1 MMADVFHGAFCRI
14 PVGMYVEWR
23 HEYGKHDGFRFKIF
37 RLIHFLNS
45 HYFSVNRAYYH
56 IFAWSGIMSQWT
68 TEEVEH
74 EKIHDYGNGREYC
87 RDDVWRHE
95 EPHGNIQNPEHKEKQ
110 YKDVGAFSMYLHFII
125 EIFRLWLAVVLPR
138 VCEGENGN

>member
-1 MMADVFHGAFCRI
+1 MPSAGYQLACTLSGDMNTESMMASDLRYSGS
-14 PVGMYVEWR
+14 YT
-23 HEYGKHDGFRFKIF
+23 
-37 RLIHFLNS
+37 
-45 HYFSVNRAYYH
+45 FSIATTFPSTEPYYH

-125 EIFRLWLAVVLPR
+125 EIF
-138 VCEGENGN
+138 